1 MCYNPGLLQLKMVK
15 QKQFLQK
22 PICIILYFT
31 ANWIPVIEKKKK
43 KEREYLKKEILKV
56 KYSWLA
62 RLNYK
67 WYLDVIE
74 SKVKI
79 FVMIK
84 FTEIVLVNNDK
95 YYIQM
100 YL

>member
-43 KEREYLKKEILKV
+43 KREKILKKRNTK
-56 KYSWLA
+56 S
-62 RLNYK
+62 
-67 WYLDVIE
+67 
-74 SKVKI
+74 KI
-79 FVMIK
+79 FMVSK
-84 FTEIVLVNNDK
+84 TEL
-95 YYIQM
+95 QM
-100 YL
+100 VFGCN

>member
-43 KEREYLKKEILKV
+43 KRERILKKRNTK
-56 KYSWLA
+56 S
-62 RLNYK
+62 
-67 WYLDVIE
+67 
-74 SKVKI
+74 KI
-79 FVMIK
+79 FMVSK
-84 FTEIVLVNNDK
+84 TEL
-95 YYIQM
+95 QM
-100 YL
+100 VFGCN

>member
-1 MCYNPGLLQLKMVK
+1 MVK

-31 ANWIPVIEKKKK
+31 TNWIPVIEKKR
-43 KEREYLKKEILKV
+43 EREYLK
-56 KYSWLA
+56 
-62 RLNYK
+62 
-67 WYLDVIE
+67 
-74 SKVKI
+74 KVKI

-84 FTEIVLVNNDK
+84 FPEIVLVNNDK

>member
-31 ANWIPVIEKKKK
+31 ANWILVIEKK
-43 KEREYLKKEILKV
+43 REKVLKKEILKV

-79 FVMIK
+79 FLMIK
-84 FTEIVLVNNDK
+84 FPEIVLVNNDK